1 MHITLIGAGPRGLL
15 ILERL
20 LSWQQNRFPKRQLT
34 IVLTDPYPIGGRV
47 WKIDQDPNLIMNTA
61 ASQITLFTDQTVTD
75 VGPFLTGPDLSTWA
89 LTTASG
95 YLDAHP
101 EFNNRAILL
110 RQAAALGPNNYASR
124 ALYGVYQHWFLDM
137 LVARA
142 GNNSITFKQQTVVS
156 LAKNAAN
163 FTITTDQ
170 ESWHTDQVV
179 MALGNLKN
187 SLTRDQKALDDY
199 AHAHDLFYLAP
210 GFPEE
215 GDLSTIEPQAPVII
229 RGLGLS
235 FFDLMSR
242 LTEGRGGRF
251 QKTADGLLAYHPSGR
266 EPHIFTGSRRGF
278 PYRAKGRN
286 QKGPGEEWEPQFL
299 TTEQINTWQAHG
311 EVSGQTFWEALQ
323 HEVELVYYRL
333 LLVQR
338 YPDLDVTAFEHDF
351 VANPVTTLGTLPI
364 AAKDRLDWDALA
376 DPTKWHPSGQPY
388 QDFMRHYLRRDAREA
403 MRGTKTGPLTSAL
416 EVLRDMRDPIRQL
429 VERGLLSQDQYL
441 DFFLRWFNSLND
453 FLSIGPPAL
462 RIDQLQALLGAG
474 IVTILPPGMQIK
486 GIDGQFLLKTP
497 SDPSFS
503 VQAKSLLEARVP
515 AVNAPTA
522 QNALIQQLLHYG
534 YAHTYELQL
543 NADKRFQSGAIAVDR
558 QTQQLLDANEHPQ
571 PGLFFWG
578 VPTEGVHWLT
588 TASPR
593 PLVNDTSL
601 KTAEQIVQTI
611 WTMPKP

>member
-1 MHITLIGAGPRGLL
+1 MHITLIGAGPRGLMLLGRL
-15 ILERL
+15 I
-20 LSWQQNRFPKRQLT
+20 SWQRARYPQRQLT
-34 IVLTDPYPIGGRV
+34 IFLVDPYPIGGRV

-61 ASQITLFTDQTVTD
+61 AAQITLFTDQTVTG
-75 VGPFLTGPDLSTWA
+75 VGPFIAGPDLSTWA
-89 LTTASG
+89 LTLAAD

-101 EFNNRAILL
+101 EINNRSILM
-110 RQAAALGPNNYASR
+110 RQAANLGPNSYASR
-124 ALYGVYQHWFLDM
+124 ALYGVYQQWFFDLQKHQ
-137 LVARA
+137 A
-142 GNNSITFKQQTVVS
+142 GTNIITYKQQTVNR
-156 LAKNAAN
+156 LDKKATG

-170 ESWHTDQVV
+170 ENWQTDQVV

-187 SLTRDQKALDDY
+187 SLTRDQKALHDY
-199 AHAHDLFYLAP
+199 AQTHQLFYLEP

-215 GDLSTIEPQAPVII
+215 GDLSGIEAQSPVII

-235 FFDLMSR
+235 FFDLISR
-242 LTEGRGGRF
+242 LTDGRGGQF
-251 QKTADGLLAYHPSGR
+251 QKAPDGLLVYHPSGR
-266 EPHIFTGSRRGF
+266 EPHIFAGSRRGF

-286 QKGPGEEWEPQFL
+286 QKGPGEEWQPHFL
-299 TTEQINTWQAHG
+299 TPQQIDAWQTHG

-323 HEVELVYYRL
+323 HEAELIYYRL
-333 LLVQR
+333 LLPQR
-338 YPDLDVTAFEHDF
+338 YPEIDEAAFERDF
-351 VANPVTTLGTLPI
+351 IADPVATLGALPI
-364 AAKDRLDWDALA
+364 VAKDRLDWDALA
-376 DPTKWHPSGQPY
+376 DPTKAHPSGQPY
-388 QDFMRHYLRRDAREA
+388 QDFMRHYLRQDAQEA

-429 VERGLLSQDQYL
+429 VERNLLSQDQYL

-462 RIDQLQALLGAG
+462 RIDQLQALMGAG

-497 SDPSFS
+497 SDPKFS
-503 VQAKSLLEARVP
+503 LQAKTLLEARVP

-522 QNALIQQLLHYG
+522 QNPLVQQLLHDG

-543 NADKRFQSGAIAVDR
+543 NADKRFQSGAIAIDR
-558 QTQQLLDANEHPQ
+558 QTQQLLDQKEHPQ
-571 PGLFFWG
+571 AGLFFWG

-593 PLVNDTSL
+593 PLVNDVSL
-601 KTAEQIVQTI
+601 KTAEQIVKVI
-611 WTMPKP
+611 FG

>member
-1 MHITLIGAGPRGLL
+1 MHITLIGAGPRGLMLLGRL
-15 ILERL
+15 I
-20 LSWQQNRFPKRQLT
+20 SWQRTRYPQRQLT
-34 IVLTDPYPIGGRV
+34 VFLVDPYPIGGRV

-61 ASQITLFTDQTVTD
+61 AAQITLFTDQTVTG
-75 VGPFLTGPDLSTWA
+75 VGPFIAGPDLSTWA
-89 LTTASG
+89 LTLAAD

-101 EFNNRAILL
+101 EINNRSILM
-110 RQAAALGPNNYASR
+110 RQAANLGPNSYASR
-124 ALYGVYQHWFLDM
+124 ALYGVYQQWFFDLQKYQ
-137 LVARA
+137 A
-142 GNNSITFKQQTVVS
+142 GTNIITYKQQTVNR
-156 LAKNAAN
+156 LDKKAAG
-163 FTITTDQ
+163 FTITTTQ
-170 ESWHTDQVV
+170 ESWQTDQVV

-187 SLTRDQKALDDY
+187 SLTRDQKALHDY
-199 AHAHDLFYLAP
+199 AQTHQLFYLEP

-215 GDLSTIEPQAPVII
+215 GDLSGIEAQSPVII

-242 LTEGRGGRF
+242 LTEGRGGQF
-251 QKTADGLLAYHPSGR
+251 QKAPDGLLVYHPSGR
-266 EPHIFTGSRRGF
+266 EPHIFAGSRRGF

-286 QKGPGEEWEPQFL
+286 QKGPGEEWQPHFL
-299 TTEQINTWQAHG
+299 TPQQIDAWQTHG

-323 HEVELVYYRL
+323 HEAELIYYRL
-333 LLVQR
+333 LLPQR
-338 YPDLDVTAFEHDF
+338 YPEIDEAAFERDF
-351 VANPVTTLGTLPI
+351 IADPVATLGALPI

-376 DPTKWHPSGQPY
+376 DPTKAHPSGQPY
-388 QDFMRHYLRRDAREA
+388 QDFMRHYLRQDAQEA

-429 VERGLLSQDQYL
+429 VERNLLSQDQYL

-462 RIDQLQALLGAG
+462 RIDQLQALMGAG

-497 SDPSFS
+497 SDPKFS
-503 VQAKSLLEARVP
+503 LQAKTLLEARVP

-522 QNALIQQLLHYG
+522 QNPLVQQLLHDG

-543 NADKRFQSGAIAVDR
+543 NADKRFQSGAIAIDR
-558 QTQQLLDANEHPQ
+558 QTQQLLDQKEHPQ
-571 PGLFFWG
+571 AGLFFWG

-593 PLVNDTSL
+593 PLVNDVSL
-601 KTAEQIVQTI
+601 KTAEQIVKVI
-611 WTMPKP
+611 FG

>member
-1 MHITLIGAGPRGLL
+1 MHITLIGAGPRGLMLLGRL
-15 ILERL
+15 I
-20 LSWQQNRFPKRQLT
+20 SWQRTRYPQRQLT
-34 IVLTDPYPIGGRV
+34 IFLVDAYPIGGRV

-61 ASQITLFTDQTVTD
+61 AAQITLFTDQTVTG
-75 VGPFLTGPDLSTWA
+75 VGPFIAGPDLSTWA
-89 LTTASG
+89 LTLAAD

-101 EFNNRAILL
+101 EINNRSILM
-110 RQAAALGPNNYASR
+110 RQAANLGPNSYASR
-124 ALYGVYQHWFLDM
+124 ALYGVYQQWFFDLQKYQ
-137 LVARA
+137 A
-142 GNNSITFKQQTVVS
+142 GTNIITYKQQTVNR
-156 LAKNAAN
+156 LDKKAAG
-163 FTITTDQ
+163 FTVTTDQ
-170 ESWHTDQVV
+170 ESWQTDQVV

-187 SLTRDQKALDDY
+187 SLTRDQKALHDY
-199 AHAHDLFYLAP
+199 AQTHQLFYLEP

-215 GDLSTIEPQAPVII
+215 GDLSGIEAQSPVII

-242 LTEGRGGRF
+242 LTEGRGGQF
-251 QKTADGLLAYHPSGR
+251 QKAPDGLLVYHPSGR
-266 EPHIFTGSRRGF
+266 EPHIFAGSRRGF

-286 QKGPGEEWEPQFL
+286 QKGPGEEWQPHFL
-299 TTEQINTWQAHG
+299 TPQQIDAWQTHG
-311 EVSGQTFWEALQ
+311 EVSGQTFWEALK
-323 HEVELVYYRL
+323 HEAELIYYRL
-333 LLVQR
+333 LLPQR
-338 YPDLDVTAFEHDF
+338 YPEIDEAAFERDF
-351 VANPVTTLGTLPI
+351 IADPVATLGALPI

-376 DPTKWHPSGQPY
+376 DPTKAHPSGQPY
-388 QDFMRHYLRRDAREA
+388 QDFMRHYLRQDAQEA

-429 VERGLLSQDQYL
+429 VERNLLSQDQYL

-462 RIDQLQALLGAG
+462 RIDQLQALMGAG

-497 SDPSFS
+497 SDPKFS
-503 VQAKSLLEARVP
+503 LQAKTLLEARVP

-522 QNALIQQLLHYG
+522 QNPLVQQLLHDG

-543 NADKRFQSGAIAVDR
+543 NADKRFQSGAIAIDR
-558 QTQQLLDANEHPQ
+558 QTQQLLDQKEHPQ
-571 PGLFFWG
+571 AGLFFWG

-593 PLVNDTSL
+593 PLVNDVSL
-601 KTAEQIVQTI
+601 KTAEQIVKVI
-611 WTMPKP
+611 FG

>member
-1 MHITLIGAGPRGLL
+1 MHITLIGAGPRGLMLLGRL
-15 ILERL
+15 I
-20 LSWQQNRFPKRQLT
+20 SWQRTRYPQRQLT
-34 IVLTDPYPIGGRV
+34 IFLVDPYPIGGRV

-61 ASQITLFTDQTVTD
+61 AAQITLFTDQTVTG
-75 VGPFLTGPDLSTWA
+75 VGPFIAGPDLSTWA
-89 LTTASG
+89 LTLAAD

-101 EFNNRAILL
+101 EINNRSILM
-110 RQAAALGPNNYASR
+110 RQAANLGPNSYASR
-124 ALYGVYQHWFLDM
+124 ALYGVYQQWFFDLQKYQ
-137 LVARA
+137 A
-142 GNNSITFKQQTVVS
+142 GTNIITYKQQTVNR
-156 LAKNAAN
+156 LDKKAAG

-170 ESWHTDQVV
+170 ESWQTDQVV

-187 SLTRDQKALDDY
+187 SLTRDQKALHDY
-199 AHAHDLFYLAP
+199 AQTHQLFYLEP

-215 GDLSTIEPQAPVII
+215 GDLSGIEAQSPVII

-242 LTEGRGGRF
+242 LTEGRGGQF
-251 QKTADGLLAYHPSGR
+251 QKASDGLLVYHPSGR
-266 EPHIFTGSRRGF
+266 EPHIFAGSRRGF

-286 QKGPGEEWEPQFL
+286 QKGPGEEWQPHFL
-299 TTEQINTWQAHG
+299 TPQQIDAWQTHG

-323 HEVELVYYRL
+323 HESELIYYRL
-333 LLVQR
+333 LLPQR
-338 YPDLDVTAFEHDF
+338 YPEIDEAAFERDF
-351 VANPVTTLGTLPI
+351 IADPVATLGALPI

-376 DPTKWHPSGQPY
+376 DPTKAHPSGQPY
-388 QDFMRHYLRRDAREA
+388 QDFMRHYLRQDAQEA

-429 VERGLLSQDQYL
+429 VERNLLSQDQYL

-462 RIDQLQALLGAG
+462 RIDQLQALMGAG

-497 SDPSFS
+497 SDPKFS
-503 VQAKSLLEARVP
+503 LQAKTLLEARVP

-522 QNALIQQLLHYG
+522 QNPLVQQLLHDG

-543 NADKRFQSGAIAVDR
+543 NADKRFQSGAIAIDR
-558 QTQQLLDANEHPQ
+558 QTQQLLDQKEHPQ
-571 PGLFFWG
+571 AGLFFWG

-593 PLVNDTSL
+593 PLVNDVSL
-601 KTAEQIVQTI
+601 KTAEQIVKVI
-611 WTMPKP
+611 FG

>member
-1 MHITLIGAGPRGLL
+1 MHITLIGAGPRGLMLLGRL
-15 ILERL
+15 I
-20 LSWQQNRFPKRQLT
+20 SWQRTRYPQRQLT
-34 IVLTDPYPIGGRV
+34 IFLVDPYPIGGRV

-61 ASQITLFTDQTVTD
+61 AAQITLFTDQTVTG
-75 VGPFLTGPDLSTWA
+75 VGPFIAGPDLSTWA
-89 LTTASG
+89 LTLAAD

-101 EFNNRAILL
+101 EINNRSILM
-110 RQAAALGPNNYASR
+110 RQAANLGPNSYASR
-124 ALYGVYQHWFLDM
+124 ALYGVYQQWFFDLQKYQ
-137 LVARA
+137 A
-142 GNNSITFKQQTVVS
+142 GTNIITYKQQTVNR
-156 LAKNAAN
+156 LDKKAAG
-163 FTITTDQ
+163 FTVTTDQ
-170 ESWHTDQVV
+170 ESWQTDQVV

-187 SLTRDQKALDDY
+187 SLTRDQKALHDY
-199 AHAHDLFYLAP
+199 AQTHQLFYLEP

-215 GDLSTIEPQAPVII
+215 GDLSGIEAQSPVII

-242 LTEGRGGRF
+242 LTEGRGGQF
-251 QKTADGLLAYHPSGR
+251 QKAPDGLLVYHPSGR
-266 EPHIFTGSRRGF
+266 EPHIFAGSRRGF

-286 QKGPGEEWEPQFL
+286 QKGPGEEWQPHFL
-299 TTEQINTWQAHG
+299 TPQQIDAWQTHG
-311 EVSGQTFWEALQ
+311 EVSGQTFWEALK
-323 HEVELVYYRL
+323 HEAELIYYRL
-333 LLVQR
+333 LLPQS
-338 YPDLDVTAFEHDF
+338 YPEIDEAAFERDF
-351 VANPVTTLGTLPI
+351 IADPVATLGALPI

-376 DPTKWHPSGQPY
+376 DPTKAHPSGQPY
-388 QDFMRHYLRRDAREA
+388 QDFMRHYLRQDAQEA

-429 VERGLLSQDQYL
+429 VERNLLSQDQYL

-462 RIDQLQALLGAG
+462 RIDQLQALIGAG

-497 SDPSFS
+497 SDPKFS
-503 VQAKSLLEARVP
+503 LQAKTLLEARVP

-522 QNALIQQLLHYG
+522 QNPLVQQLLHDG

-543 NADKRFQSGAIAVDR
+543 NADKRFQSGAIAIDR
-558 QTQQLLDANEHPQ
+558 QTQQLLDQKEHPQ
-571 PGLFFWG
+571 AGLFFWG

-593 PLVNDTSL
+593 PLVNDVSL
-601 KTAEQIVQTI
+601 KTAEQIVKVI
-611 WTMPKP
+611 FG

>member
-1 MHITLIGAGPRGLL
+1 MHITLIGAGPRGLMLLGRL
-15 ILERL
+15 I
-20 LSWQQNRFPKRQLT
+20 SWQRARYPQRQLT
-34 IVLTDPYPIGGRV
+34 IFLVDPYPIGGRV

-61 ASQITLFTDQTVTD
+61 AAQITLFTDQTVTG
-75 VGPFLTGPDLSTWA
+75 VGPFIAGPDLSTWA
-89 LTTASG
+89 LTLAAD

-101 EFNNRAILL
+101 EINNRSILM
-110 RQAAALGPNNYASR
+110 RQAASLGPNSYASR
-124 ALYGVYQHWFLDM
+124 ALYGVYQQWFFDLQK
-137 LVARA
+137 RQA
-142 GNNSITFKQQTVVS
+142 GTNIITYKQQTVNR
-156 LAKNAAN
+156 LDKKAAG

-170 ESWHTDQVV
+170 ESWQTDQVV

-187 SLTRDQKALDDY
+187 SLTRDQKALHDY
-199 AHAHDLFYLAP
+199 AQTHQLFYLEP

-215 GDLSTIEPQAPVII
+215 GDLSGIEAQSPVII

-242 LTEGRGGRF
+242 LTEGRGGQF
-251 QKTADGLLAYHPSGR
+251 QKAPNGLLVYHPSGR
-266 EPHIFTGSRRGF
+266 EPHIFAGSRRGF

-286 QKGPGEEWEPQFL
+286 QKGPGEEWQPHFL
-299 TTEQINTWQAHG
+299 TPQQIDAWQTHG

-323 HEVELVYYRL
+323 HEAELIYYRL
-333 LLVQR
+333 LLPQR
-338 YPDLDVTAFEHDF
+338 YPEIDEAAFERDF
-351 VANPVTTLGTLPI
+351 IADPVATLGALPI

-376 DPTKWHPSGQPY
+376 DPTKAHPSGQPY
-388 QDFMRHYLRRDAREA
+388 QDFMRHYLRQDAQEA

-429 VERGLLSQDQYL
+429 VERNLLSQDQYL

-462 RIDQLQALLGAG
+462 RIDQLQALMGAG

-497 SDPSFS
+497 SDPKFS
-503 VQAKSLLEARVP
+503 LQAKTLLEARVP

-522 QNALIQQLLHYG
+522 QNPLVQQLLHDG

-543 NADKRFQSGAIAVDR
+543 NADKRFQSGAIAIDR
-558 QTQQLLDANEHPQ
+558 QTQQLLDQKERPQ
-571 PGLFFWG
+571 AGLFFWG

-593 PLVNDTSL
+593 PLVNDVSL
-601 KTAEQIVQTI
+601 KTAEQIVKVI
-611 WTMPKP
+611 FG

>member
-1 MHITLIGAGPRGLL
+1 MHITLIGAGPRGLMLLGRL
-15 ILERL
+15 I
-20 LSWQQNRFPKRQLT
+20 SWQRTRYPQRQLT
-34 IVLTDPYPIGGRV
+34 IFLVDPYPIGGRV

-61 ASQITLFTDQTVTD
+61 AAQITLFTDQTVTG
-75 VGPFLTGPDLSTWA
+75 VGPFIAGPDLSTWA
-89 LTTASG
+89 LTLAAD

-101 EFNNRAILL
+101 EINNRSILM
-110 RQAAALGPNNYASR
+110 RQAANLGPNSYASR
-124 ALYGVYQHWFLDM
+124 ALYGVYQQWFFDLQKYQ
-137 LVARA
+137 A
-142 GNNSITFKQQTVVS
+142 GTNIITYKQQTVNR
-156 LAKNAAN
+156 LDKKAAG
-163 FTITTDQ
+163 FTVTTDQ
-170 ESWHTDQVV
+170 ESWQTDQVV

-187 SLTRDQKALDDY
+187 SLTRDQKALHDY
-199 AHAHDLFYLAP
+199 AQTHQLFYLEP

-215 GDLSTIEPQAPVII
+215 GDLSGIEAQSPVII

-242 LTEGRGGRF
+242 LTEGRGGQF
-251 QKTADGLLAYHPSGR
+251 QKAPDGLLVYHPSGR
-266 EPHIFTGSRRGF
+266 EPHIFAGSRRGF

-286 QKGPGEEWEPQFL
+286 QKGPGEEWQPHFL
-299 TTEQINTWQAHG
+299 TPQQIDAWQTHG
-311 EVSGQTFWEALQ
+311 EVSGQTFWEALK
-323 HEVELVYYRL
+323 HEAELIYYRL
-333 LLVQR
+333 LLPQR
-338 YPDLDVTAFEHDF
+338 YPEIDEAAFVRDF
-351 VANPVTTLGTLPI
+351 IADPVATLGALPI

-376 DPTKWHPSGQPY
+376 DPTKAHPSGQPY
-388 QDFMRHYLRRDAREA
+388 QDFMRHYLRQDAQEA

-429 VERGLLSQDQYL
+429 VERNLLSQDQYL

-462 RIDQLQALLGAG
+462 RIDQLQALIGAG

-497 SDPSFS
+497 SDPKFS
-503 VQAKSLLEARVP
+503 LQAKTLLEARVP

-522 QNALIQQLLHYG
+522 QNPLVQQLLHDG

-543 NADKRFQSGAIAVDR
+543 NADKRFQSGAIAIDR
-558 QTQQLLDANEHPQ
+558 QTQQLLDQKEHPQ
-571 PGLFFWG
+571 AGLFFWG

-593 PLVNDTSL
+593 PLVNDVSL
-601 KTAEQIVQTI
+601 KTAEQIVKVI
-611 WTMPKP
+611 FG

>member
-1 MHITLIGAGPRGLL
+1 MHITLIGAGPRGLMLLGRL
-15 ILERL
+15 I
-20 LSWQQNRFPKRQLT
+20 SWQRTRYPQRQLT
-34 IVLTDPYPIGGRV
+34 IFLVDPYPIGGRV

-61 ASQITLFTDQTVTD
+61 AAQITLFTDQTVTG
-75 VGPFLTGPDLSTWA
+75 VGPFIAGPDLSTWA
-89 LTTASG
+89 LTLAAD

-101 EFNNRAILL
+101 EINNRSILM
-110 RQAAALGPNNYASR
+110 RQAANLGPNSYASR
-124 ALYGVYQHWFLDM
+124 ALYGVYQQWFFDLQKYQ
-137 LVARA
+137 A
-142 GNNSITFKQQTVVS
+142 GTNIITYKQQTVNR
-156 LAKNAAN
+156 LDKKAAG
-163 FTITTDQ
+163 FTVTTDQ
-170 ESWHTDQVV
+170 ESWQTDQVV

-187 SLTRDQKALDDY
+187 SLTRDQKALHDY
-199 AHAHDLFYLAP
+199 AQTHQLFYLEP

-215 GDLSTIEPQAPVII
+215 GDLSGIEAQSPVII

-242 LTEGRGGRF
+242 LTEGRGGQF
-251 QKTADGLLAYHPSGR
+251 QKAPDGLLVYHPSGR
-266 EPHIFTGSRRGF
+266 EPHIFAGSRRGF

-286 QKGPGEEWEPQFL
+286 QKGPGEEWQPHFL
-299 TTEQINTWQAHG
+299 TPQQIDAWQTHG
-311 EVSGQTFWEALQ
+311 EVSGQTFWEALK
-323 HEVELVYYRL
+323 HEAELIYYRL
-333 LLVQR
+333 LLPQR
-338 YPDLDVTAFEHDF
+338 YPEIDEAAFERDF
-351 VANPVTTLGTLPI
+351 IADPVATLGALPI

-376 DPTKWHPSGQPY
+376 DPTKAHPSGQPY
-388 QDFMRHYLRRDAREA
+388 QDFMRHYLRQDAQEA

-429 VERGLLSQDQYL
+429 VERNLLSQDQYL

-462 RIDQLQALLGAG
+462 RIDQLQALIGAG

-497 SDPSFS
+497 SDPKFS
-503 VQAKSLLEARVP
+503 LQAKTLLEARVP

-522 QNALIQQLLHYG
+522 QNPLVQQLLHDG

-543 NADKRFQSGAIAVDR
+543 NADKRFQSGAIAIDR
-558 QTQQLLDANEHPQ
+558 QTQQLLDQKEHPQ
-571 PGLFFWG
+571 AGLFFWG

-593 PLVNDTSL
+593 PLVNDVSL
-601 KTAEQIVQTI
+601 KTAEQIVKVI
-611 WTMPKP
+611 FG

>member
-1 MHITLIGAGPRGLL
+1 MHITLIGAGPRGLMLLGRL
-15 ILERL
+15 I
-20 LSWQQNRFPKRQLT
+20 SWQRTRYPQRQLT
-34 IVLTDPYPIGGRV
+34 IFLVDPYPIGGRV

-61 ASQITLFTDQTVTD
+61 AAQITLFTDQTVTG
-75 VGPFLTGPDLSTWA
+75 VGPFIAGPDLSTWA
-89 LTTASG
+89 LTLAAD

-101 EFNNRAILL
+101 EINNRSILM
-110 RQAAALGPNNYASR
+110 RQAANLGPNSYASR
-124 ALYGVYQHWFLDM
+124 ALYGVYQQWFFDLQKYQ
-137 LVARA
+137 A
-142 GNNSITFKQQTVVS
+142 GTNIITYKQQTVNR
-156 LAKNAAN
+156 LDKKAAG
-163 FTITTDQ
+163 FTVTTDQ
-170 ESWHTDQVV
+170 ESWQTDQVV

-187 SLTRDQKALDDY
+187 SLTRDQKALHDY
-199 AHAHDLFYLAP
+199 AQTHQLFYLEP

-215 GDLSTIEPQAPVII
+215 GDLSGIEAQSPVII

-242 LTEGRGGRF
+242 LTEGRGGQF
-251 QKTADGLLAYHPSGR
+251 QKASDGLLVYHPSGR
-266 EPHIFTGSRRGF
+266 EPHIFAGSRRGF

-286 QKGPGEEWEPQFL
+286 QKGPGEEWQPHFL
-299 TTEQINTWQAHG
+299 TPQQIDAWQTHG

-323 HEVELVYYRL
+323 HEAELIYYRL
-333 LLVQR
+333 LLPQR
-338 YPDLDVTAFEHDF
+338 YPEIDEAAFERDF
-351 VANPVTTLGTLPI
+351 IADPVATLGALPI

-376 DPTKWHPSGQPY
+376 DPTKAHPSGQPY
-388 QDFMRHYLRRDAREA
+388 QDFMRHYLRQDAQEA

-429 VERGLLSQDQYL
+429 VERNLLSQDQYL

-462 RIDQLQALLGAG
+462 RIDQLQALMGAG

-497 SDPSFS
+497 SDPKFS
-503 VQAKSLLEARVP
+503 LQAKTLLEARVP

-522 QNALIQQLLHYG
+522 QNPLVQQLLHDG

-543 NADKRFQSGAIAVDR
+543 NADKRFQSGAIAIDR
-558 QTQQLLDANEHPQ
+558 QTQQLLDQKEHPQ
-571 PGLFFWG
+571 AGLFFWG

-593 PLVNDTSL
+593 PLVNDVSL
-601 KTAEQIVQTI
+601 KTAEQIVKVI
-611 WTMPKP
+611 FG

>member
-1 MHITLIGAGPRGLL
+1 MHITLIGAGPRGLMLLGRL
-15 ILERL
+15 I
-20 LSWQQNRFPKRQLT
+20 SWQRTRYPQRQLT
-34 IVLTDPYPIGGRV
+34 IFLVDPYPIGGRV

-61 ASQITLFTDQTVTD
+61 AAQITLFTDQTVTG
-75 VGPFLTGPDLSTWA
+75 VGPFIAGPDLSTWA
-89 LTTASG
+89 LTLAAD

-101 EFNNRAILL
+101 EINNRSILM
-110 RQAAALGPNNYASR
+110 RQAANLGPNSYASR
-124 ALYGVYQHWFLDM
+124 ALYGVYQQWFFDLQKYQ
-137 LVARA
+137 A
-142 GNNSITFKQQTVVS
+142 GTNIITYKQQTVNR
-156 LAKNAAN
+156 LDKKAAG
-163 FTITTDQ
+163 FTVTTDQ
-170 ESWHTDQVV
+170 ESWQTDQVV

-187 SLTRDQKALDDY
+187 SLTRDQKALHDY
-199 AHAHDLFYLAP
+199 AQTHQLFYLEP

-215 GDLSTIEPQAPVII
+215 GDLSGIEAQSPVII

-242 LTEGRGGRF
+242 LTEGRGGQF
-251 QKTADGLLAYHPSGR
+251 QKAPDGLLVYHPSGR
-266 EPHIFTGSRRGF
+266 EPHIFAGSRRGF

-286 QKGPGEEWEPQFL
+286 QKGPGEEWQPHFL
-299 TTEQINTWQAHG
+299 TPQQIDAWQTHG
-311 EVSGQTFWEALQ
+311 EVSGQTFWEALK
-323 HEVELVYYRL
+323 HEAELIYYRL
-333 LLVQR
+333 LLPQR
-338 YPDLDVTAFEHDF
+338 YPEIDEAAFERDF
-351 VANPVTTLGTLPI
+351 IADPVATLGALPI

-376 DPTKWHPSGQPY
+376 DPTKAHPSGQPY
-388 QDFMRHYLRRDAREA
+388 QDFMRHYLRQDAQEA

-429 VERGLLSQDQYL
+429 VERNLLSQDQYL

-462 RIDQLQALLGAG
+462 RIDQLQALIGAG

-497 SDPSFS
+497 SDPKFS
-503 VQAKSLLEARVP
+503 LQAKTLIEARVP

-522 QNALIQQLLHYG
+522 QNPLVQQLLHDG

-543 NADKRFQSGAIAVDR
+543 NADKRFQSGAIAIDR
-558 QTQQLLDANEHPQ
+558 QTQQLLDQKEHPQ
-571 PGLFFWG
+571 AGLFFWG

-593 PLVNDTSL
+593 PLVNDVSL
-601 KTAEQIVQTI
+601 KTAEQIVKVI
-611 WTMPKP
+611 FG

>member
-15 ILERL
+15 LLSRL
-20 LSWQQNRFPKRQLT
+20 LSWQPTRYPKCRLN
-34 IVLTDPYPIGGRV
+34 IVLVDPYPIGGRV
-47 WKIDQDPNLIMNTA
+47 WKINQDPDLIMNTA
-61 ASQITLFTDQTVTD
+61 ASQITLFTDQSVTD
-75 VGPFLTGPDLSTWA
+75 VGPFITGPDLSTWA
-89 LTTASG
+89 LTVAAG

-101 EFNNRAILL
+101 ELDNRAILL
-110 RQAAALGPNNYASR
+110 RQAASLGPNSYASR
-124 ALYGVYQHWFLDM
+124 ALYGVYQQWFFDL
-137 LVARA
+137 LRTQA
-142 GNNSITFKQQTVVS
+142 GQNTITYKQQTVTR
-156 LAKNAAN
+156 LDQKDPG

-170 ESWHTDQVV
+170 ESWQTDQVV

-187 SLTRDQKALDDY
+187 SLTRDQKALHDY
-199 AHAHDLFYLAP
+199 AKTHKLFYLEP

-215 GDLSTIEPQAPVII
+215 GDLSNIEPQAPVIV

-266 EPHIFTGSRRGF
+266 EPHIFAGSRRGF
-278 PYRAKGRN
+278 PYRAKGHN

-299 TTEQINTWQAHG
+299 TPEQINAWQARG
-311 EVSGQTFWEALQ
+311 EVSGQTFWEGLK
-323 HEVELVYYRL
+323 HEAELIYYRL
-333 LLVQR
+333 LLPQR
-338 YPDLDVTAFEHDF
+338 YPDIDETAFERDF
-351 VANPVTTLGTLPI
+351 IADPVATLGALPI
-364 AAKDRLDWDALA
+364 AAKDRLDWDVLA
-376 DPTKWHPSGQPY
+376 DPTKAHPSGQPY
-388 QDFMRHYLRRDAREA
+388 QDFMRHYLRQDAHEA

-416 EVLRDMRDPIRQL
+416 EVLRDMRDPIRQF
-429 VERGLLSQDQYL
+429 VERGLFSQDQYL

-462 RIDQLQALLGAG
+462 RIDQLQALIGAG
-474 IVTILPPGMQIK
+474 IVTILPPDMQIK

-497 SDPSFS
+497 SDPKFS
-503 VQAKSLLEARVP
+503 LQAKALLEARVP

-522 QNALIQQLLHYG
+522 QDPLVQQLLHDG
-534 YAHTYELQL
+534 YAHPYELQL

-558 QTQQLLDANEHPQ
+558 RTQQLLDANEQPQ
-571 PGLFFWG
+571 AGLFFWG

-593 PLVNDTSL
+593 PLVNDVSL
-601 KTAEQIVQTI
+601 KTAEQIVKAI
-611 WTMPKP
+611 FAGAGS

>member
-1 MHITLIGAGPRGLL
+1 MHITLIGAGPRGLMLLGRL
-15 ILERL
+15 I
-20 LSWQQNRFPKRQLT
+20 SWQRTRYPQRQLT
-34 IVLTDPYPIGGRV
+34 IFLVDPYPIGGRV

-61 ASQITLFTDQTVTD
+61 AAQITLFTDQTVTG
-75 VGPFLTGPDLSTWA
+75 VGPFIAGPDLSTWA
-89 LTTASG
+89 LTLAAD

-101 EFNNRAILL
+101 EINNRSILM
-110 RQAAALGPNNYASR
+110 RQAANLGPNSYASR
-124 ALYGVYQHWFLDM
+124 ALYGVYQQWFFDLQKYQ
-137 LVARA
+137 A
-142 GNNSITFKQQTVVS
+142 GTNIITYKQQTVNR
-156 LAKNAAN
+156 LDKKAAG
-163 FTITTDQ
+163 FTVTTDQ
-170 ESWHTDQVV
+170 ESWQTDQVV

-187 SLTRDQKALDDY
+187 SLTRDQKALHDY
-199 AHAHDLFYLAP
+199 AQTHQLFYLEP

-215 GDLSTIEPQAPVII
+215 GDLSGIEAQSPVII

-242 LTEGRGGRF
+242 LTEGRGGQF
-251 QKTADGLLAYHPSGR
+251 QKAPDGLLVYHPSGR
-266 EPHIFTGSRRGF
+266 EPHIFAGSRRGF

-286 QKGPGEEWEPQFL
+286 QKGPGEEWQPHFL
-299 TTEQINTWQAHG
+299 TPQQIDAWQTHG
-311 EVSGQTFWEALQ
+311 EVSGQTFWEALK
-323 HEVELVYYRL
+323 HEAELIYYRL
-333 LLVQR
+333 LLPQR
-338 YPDLDVTAFEHDF
+338 YPEIDEAAFERDF
-351 VANPVTTLGTLPI
+351 IADPVATLGALPI

-376 DPTKWHPSGQPY
+376 DPTKAHPSGQPY
-388 QDFMRHYLRRDAREA
+388 QDFMRHYLRQDAQEA

-429 VERGLLSQDQYL
+429 VERNLLSQDQYP

-462 RIDQLQALLGAG
+462 RIDQLQALIGAG

-497 SDPSFS
+497 SDPKFS
-503 VQAKSLLEARVP
+503 LQAKTLLEARVP

-522 QNALIQQLLHYG
+522 QNPLVQQLLHDG

-543 NADKRFQSGAIAVDR
+543 NADKRFQSGAIAIDR
-558 QTQQLLDANEHPQ
+558 QTQQLLDQKEHPQ
-571 PGLFFWG
+571 AGLFFWG

-593 PLVNDTSL
+593 PLVNDVSL
-601 KTAEQIVQTI
+601 KTAEQIVKVI
-611 WTMPKP
+611 FG

>member
-1 MHITLIGAGPRGLL
+1 MHITLIGAGPRGLMLLGRL
-15 ILERL
+15 I
-20 LSWQQNRFPKRQLT
+20 SWQRTRYPQRQLT
-34 IVLTDPYPIGGRV
+34 IFLVDPYLIGGRV

-61 ASQITLFTDQTVTD
+61 AAQITLFTDQTVTG
-75 VGPFLTGPDLSTWA
+75 VGPFIAGPDLSTWA
-89 LTTASG
+89 LTLAAD

-101 EFNNRAILL
+101 EINNRSILM
-110 RQAAALGPNNYASR
+110 RQAANLGPNSYASR
-124 ALYGVYQHWFLDM
+124 ALYGVYQQWFFDLQKYQ
-137 LVARA
+137 A
-142 GNNSITFKQQTVVS
+142 GTNIITYKQQTVNR
-156 LAKNAAN
+156 LDKKAAG
-163 FTITTDQ
+163 FTVTTDQ
-170 ESWHTDQVV
+170 ESWQTDQVV

-187 SLTRDQKALDDY
+187 SLTRDQKALHDY
-199 AHAHDLFYLAP
+199 AQTHQLFYLEP

-215 GDLSTIEPQAPVII
+215 GDLSGIEAQSPVII

-242 LTEGRGGRF
+242 LTEGRGGQF
-251 QKTADGLLAYHPSGR
+251 QKAPDGLLVYHPSGR
-266 EPHIFTGSRRGF
+266 EPHIFAGSRRGF

-286 QKGPGEEWEPQFL
+286 QKGPGEEWQPHFL
-299 TTEQINTWQAHG
+299 TPQQIDAWQTHG
-311 EVSGQTFWEALQ
+311 EVSGQTFWEALK
-323 HEVELVYYRL
+323 HEAELIYYRL
-333 LLVQR
+333 LLPQR
-338 YPDLDVTAFEHDF
+338 YPEIDEAAFERDF
-351 VANPVTTLGTLPI
+351 IADPVATLGALPI

-376 DPTKWHPSGQPY
+376 DPTKAHPSGQPY
-388 QDFMRHYLRRDAREA
+388 QDFMRHYLRQDAQEA

-429 VERGLLSQDQYL
+429 VERNLLSQDQYL

-462 RIDQLQALLGAG
+462 RIDQLQALIGAG

-497 SDPSFS
+497 SDPKFS
-503 VQAKSLLEARVP
+503 LQAKTLLEARVP

-522 QNALIQQLLHYG
+522 QNPLVQQLLHDG

-543 NADKRFQSGAIAVDR
+543 NADKRFQSGAIAIDR
-558 QTQQLLDANEHPQ
+558 QTQQLLDQKEHPQ
-571 PGLFFWG
+571 AGLFFWG

-593 PLVNDTSL
+593 PLVNDVSL
-601 KTAEQIVQTI
+601 KTAEQIVKVI
-611 WTMPKP
+611 FG

>member
-1 MHITLIGAGPRGLL
+1 MHITLIGAGPRGLMLLGRL
-15 ILERL
+15 I
-20 LSWQQNRFPKRQLT
+20 SWQRTRYPQRQLT
-34 IVLTDPYPIGGRV
+34 IFLVDPYPIGGRV

-61 ASQITLFTDQTVTD
+61 AAQITLFTDQTVTG
-75 VGPFLTGPDLSTWA
+75 VGPFIAGPDLSTWA
-89 LTTASG
+89 LTLAAD

-101 EFNNRAILL
+101 EINNRSILM
-110 RQAAALGPNNYASR
+110 RQAANLGPNSYASR
-124 ALYGVYQHWFLDM
+124 ALYGVYQQWFFDLQKYQ
-137 LVARA
+137 A
-142 GNNSITFKQQTVVS
+142 GTNIITYKQQTVNR
-156 LAKNAAN
+156 LDKKATG

-170 ESWHTDQVV
+170 ENWQTDQVV

-187 SLTRDQKALDDY
+187 SLTRDQKALHDY
-199 AHAHDLFYLAP
+199 AQTHQLFYLEP

-215 GDLSTIEPQAPVII
+215 GDLSGIEAQSPVII

-235 FFDLMSR
+235 FFDLISR
-242 LTEGRGGRF
+242 LTEGRGGQF
-251 QKTADGLLAYHPSGR
+251 QKAPDGLLVYHPSGR
-266 EPHIFTGSRRGF
+266 EPHIFAGSRRGF

-286 QKGPGEEWEPQFL
+286 QKGPGEEWQPHFL
-299 TTEQINTWQAHG
+299 TPQQIDAWQTHG
-311 EVSGQTFWEALQ
+311 EVSGQTFWEALK
-323 HEVELVYYRL
+323 HEAELIYYRL
-333 LLVQR
+333 LLPQR
-338 YPDLDVTAFEHDF
+338 YPEIDEAAFERDF
-351 VANPVTTLGTLPI
+351 IADPVATLGALPI

-376 DPTKWHPSGQPY
+376 DPTKAHPSGQPY
-388 QDFMRHYLRRDAREA
+388 QDFMRHYLRQDAQEA

-429 VERGLLSQDQYL
+429 VERNLLSQDQYL

-462 RIDQLQALLGAG
+462 RIDQLQALMGAG

-497 SDPSFS
+497 SDPKFS
-503 VQAKSLLEARVP
+503 LQAKTLLEARVP

-522 QNALIQQLLHYG
+522 QNPLVQQLLHDG

-543 NADKRFQSGAIAVDR
+543 NADKRFQSGAIAIDR
-558 QTQQLLDANEHPQ
+558 QTQQLLDQKEHPQ
-571 PGLFFWG
+571 AGLFFWG

-593 PLVNDTSL
+593 PLVNDVSL
-601 KTAEQIVQTI
+601 KTAEQIVKVI
-611 WTMPKP
+611 FG

>member
-1 MHITLIGAGPRGLL
+1 MHITLIGAGPRGLMLLGRL
-15 ILERL
+15 I
-20 LSWQQNRFPKRQLT
+20 SWQRARYPQRQLT
-34 IVLTDPYPIGGRV
+34 IFLVDPYPIGGRV

-61 ASQITLFTDQTVTD
+61 AAQITLFTDQTVTG
-75 VGPFLTGPDLSTWA
+75 VGPFIAGPDLSTWA
-89 LTTASG
+89 LTLAAD

-101 EFNNRAILL
+101 EINNRSILM
-110 RQAAALGPNNYASR
+110 RQAANLGPNSYASR
-124 ALYGVYQHWFLDM
+124 ALYGVYQQWFFDLQK
-137 LVARA
+137 RQA
-142 GNNSITFKQQTVVS
+142 GTNIITYKQQTVNR
-156 LAKNAAN
+156 LDKKAAG

-170 ESWHTDQVV
+170 ESWQTDQVV

-187 SLTRDQKALDDY
+187 SLTRDQKALHDY
-199 AHAHDLFYLAP
+199 AQTHQLFYLEP

-215 GDLSTIEPQAPVII
+215 GDLSGIEAQSPVII

-242 LTEGRGGRF
+242 LTEGRGGQF
-251 QKTADGLLAYHPSGR
+251 QKASDGLFVYHPSGR
-266 EPHIFTGSRRGF
+266 EPHIFAGSRRGF

-286 QKGPGEEWEPQFL
+286 QKGPGEEWQPHFL
-299 TTEQINTWQAHG
+299 TPQQIDAWQTHG

-323 HEVELVYYRL
+323 HEAELIYYRL
-333 LLVQR
+333 LLPQR
-338 YPDLDVTAFEHDF
+338 YPEIDEAAFERDF
-351 VANPVTTLGTLPI
+351 IADPVATLGALPI

-376 DPTKWHPSGQPY
+376 DPTKAHPSGQPY
-388 QDFMRHYLRRDAREA
+388 QDFMRHYLRQDAQEA

-429 VERGLLSQDQYL
+429 VERNLLSQDQYL

-462 RIDQLQALLGAG
+462 RIDQLQALMGAG

-497 SDPSFS
+497 SDPKFS
-503 VQAKSLLEARVP
+503 LQAKTLLEARVP

-522 QNALIQQLLHYG
+522 QNPLVQQLLHDG

-543 NADKRFQSGAIAVDR
+543 NADKRFQSGAIAIDR
-558 QTQQLLDANEHPQ
+558 QTQQLLDQKEHPQ
-571 PGLFFWG
+571 AGLFFWG

-593 PLVNDTSL
+593 PLVNDVSL
-601 KTAEQIVQTI
+601 KTAEQIVKVI
-611 WTMPKP
+611 FG

>member
-1 MHITLIGAGPRGLL
+1 MHITLIGAGPRGLMLLGRL
-15 ILERL
+15 I
-20 LSWQQNRFPKRQLT
+20 SWQRTRYPQRQLT
-34 IVLTDPYPIGGRV
+34 IFLVDPYPIGGRV

-61 ASQITLFTDQTVTD
+61 AAQITLFTDQTVTG
-75 VGPFLTGPDLSTWA
+75 VGPFIAGPDLSTWA
-89 LTTASG
+89 LTLAAD

-101 EFNNRAILL
+101 EINNRSILM
-110 RQAAALGPNNYASR
+110 RQAANLGPNSYASR
-124 ALYGVYQHWFLDM
+124 ALYGVYQQWFFDLQKYQ
-137 LVARA
+137 A
-142 GNNSITFKQQTVVS
+142 GTNIITYKQQTVNR
-156 LAKNAAN
+156 LDKKAAG
-163 FTITTDQ
+163 FTVTTDQ
-170 ESWHTDQVV
+170 ESWQTDQVV

-187 SLTRDQKALDDY
+187 SSTRDQKALHDY
-199 AHAHDLFYLAP
+199 AQTHQLFYLEP

-215 GDLSTIEPQAPVII
+215 GDLSGIEAQSPVII

-242 LTEGRGGRF
+242 LTEGRGGQF
-251 QKTADGLLAYHPSGR
+251 QKAPDGLLVYHPSGR
-266 EPHIFTGSRRGF
+266 EPHIFAGSRRGF

-286 QKGPGEEWEPQFL
+286 QKGPGEEWQPHFL
-299 TTEQINTWQAHG
+299 TPQQIDAWQTHG
-311 EVSGQTFWEALQ
+311 EVSGQTFWEALK
-323 HEVELVYYRL
+323 HEAELIYYRL
-333 LLVQR
+333 LLPQR
-338 YPDLDVTAFEHDF
+338 YPEIDEAAFERDF
-351 VANPVTTLGTLPI
+351 IADPVATLGALPI

-376 DPTKWHPSGQPY
+376 DPTKAHPSGQPY
-388 QDFMRHYLRRDAREA
+388 QDFMRHYLRQDAQEA

-429 VERGLLSQDQYL
+429 VERNLLSQDQYL

-462 RIDQLQALLGAG
+462 RIDQLQALIGAG

-497 SDPSFS
+497 SDPKFS
-503 VQAKSLLEARVP
+503 LQAKTLLEARVP

-522 QNALIQQLLHYG
+522 QNPLVQQLLHDG

-543 NADKRFQSGAIAVDR
+543 NADKRFQSGAIAIDR
-558 QTQQLLDANEHPQ
+558 QTQQLLDQKEHPQ
-571 PGLFFWG
+571 AGLFFWG

-593 PLVNDTSL
+593 PLVNDVSL
-601 KTAEQIVQTI
+601 KTAEQIVKVI
-611 WTMPKP
+611 FG

>member
-1 MHITLIGAGPRGLL
+1 MHITLIGAGPRGLMLLGRL
-15 ILERL
+15 I
-20 LSWQQNRFPKRQLT
+20 SWQRTRYPQRQLT
-34 IVLTDPYPIGGRV
+34 VFLVDPYPIGGRV

-61 ASQITLFTDQTVTD
+61 AAQITLFTDQTVTG
-75 VGPFLTGPDLSTWA
+75 VGPFIAGPDLSTWA
-89 LTTASG
+89 LTLAAD

-101 EFNNRAILL
+101 EINNRSILM
-110 RQAAALGPNNYASR
+110 RQAANLGPNSYASR
-124 ALYGVYQHWFLDM
+124 ALYGVYQQWFFDLQKYQ
-137 LVARA
+137 A
-142 GNNSITFKQQTVVS
+142 GTNIITYKQQTVNR
-156 LAKNAAN
+156 LDKKAAG
-163 FTITTDQ
+163 FTVTTDQ
-170 ESWHTDQVV
+170 ESWQTDQVV

-187 SLTRDQKALDDY
+187 SLTRDQKALHDY
-199 AHAHDLFYLAP
+199 AQTHQLFYLEP

-215 GDLSTIEPQAPVII
+215 GDLSGIEAQSPVII

-242 LTEGRGGRF
+242 LTEGRGGQF
-251 QKTADGLLAYHPSGR
+251 QKAPDGLLVYHPSGR
-266 EPHIFTGSRRGF
+266 EPHIFAGSRRGF

-286 QKGPGEEWEPQFL
+286 QKGPGEEWQPHFL
-299 TTEQINTWQAHG
+299 TPQQIDAWQTHG
-311 EVSGQTFWEALQ
+311 EVSGQTFWEALK
-323 HEVELVYYRL
+323 HEAELIYYRL
-333 LLVQR
+333 LLPQR
-338 YPDLDVTAFEHDF
+338 YPEIDEAAFERDF
-351 VANPVTTLGTLPI
+351 IADPVATLGALPI

-376 DPTKWHPSGQPY
+376 DPTKAHPSGQPY
-388 QDFMRHYLRRDAREA
+388 QDFMRHYLRQDAQEA

-429 VERGLLSQDQYL
+429 VERNLLSQDQYL

-462 RIDQLQALLGAG
+462 RIDQLQALIGAG

-497 SDPSFS
+497 SDPKFS
-503 VQAKSLLEARVP
+503 LQAKTLLEARVP

-522 QNALIQQLLHYG
+522 QNPLVQQLLHDG

-543 NADKRFQSGAIAVDR
+543 NADKRFQSGAIAIDR
-558 QTQQLLDANEHPQ
+558 QTQQLLDQKERPQ
-571 PGLFFWG
+571 AGLFFWG

-593 PLVNDTSL
+593 PLVNDVSL
-601 KTAEQIVQTI
+601 KTAEQIVKVI
-611 WTMPKP
+611 FG

>member
-1 MHITLIGAGPRGLL
+1 MHITLIGAGPRGLMLLGRL
-15 ILERL
+15 I
-20 LSWQQNRFPKRQLT
+20 SWQRTRYPQRQLT
-34 IVLTDPYPIGGRV
+34 IFLVDPYPIGGRV

-61 ASQITLFTDQTVTD
+61 AAQITLFTDQTVTG
-75 VGPFLTGPDLSTWA
+75 VGPFIAGPDLSTWA
-89 LTTASG
+89 LTLAAD

-101 EFNNRAILL
+101 EINTRSILM
-110 RQAAALGPNNYASR
+110 RQAANLGPNSYASR
-124 ALYGVYQHWFLDM
+124 ALYGVYQQWFFDLQKYQ
-137 LVARA
+137 A
-142 GNNSITFKQQTVVS
+142 GTNIITYKQQTVNR
-156 LAKNAAN
+156 LDKKAAG
-163 FTITTDQ
+163 FTVTTDQ
-170 ESWHTDQVV
+170 ESWQTDQVV

-187 SLTRDQKALDDY
+187 SLTRDQKALHDY
-199 AHAHDLFYLAP
+199 AQTHQLFYLEP

-215 GDLSTIEPQAPVII
+215 GDLSGIEAQSPVII

-242 LTEGRGGRF
+242 LTEGRGGQF
-251 QKTADGLLAYHPSGR
+251 QKAPDGLLVYHPSGR
-266 EPHIFTGSRRGF
+266 EPHIFAGSRRGF

-286 QKGPGEEWEPQFL
+286 QKGPGEEWQPHFL
-299 TTEQINTWQAHG
+299 TPQQIDAWQTHG
-311 EVSGQTFWEALQ
+311 EVSGQTFWEALK
-323 HEVELVYYRL
+323 HEAELIYYRL
-333 LLVQR
+333 LLPQR
-338 YPDLDVTAFEHDF
+338 YPEIDEAAFERDF
-351 VANPVTTLGTLPI
+351 IADPVATLGALPI

-376 DPTKWHPSGQPY
+376 DPTKAHPSGQPY
-388 QDFMRHYLRRDAREA
+388 QDFMRHYLRQDAQEA

-429 VERGLLSQDQYL
+429 VERNLLSQDQYL

-462 RIDQLQALLGAG
+462 RIDQLQALIGAG

-497 SDPSFS
+497 SDPKFS
-503 VQAKSLLEARVP
+503 LQAKTLLEARVP

-522 QNALIQQLLHYG
+522 QNPLVQQLLHDG

-543 NADKRFQSGAIAVDR
+543 NADKRFQSGAIAIDR
-558 QTQQLLDANEHPQ
+558 QTQQLLDQKEHPQ
-571 PGLFFWG
+571 AGLFFWG

-593 PLVNDTSL
+593 PLVNDVSL
-601 KTAEQIVQTI
+601 KTAEQIVKVI
-611 WTMPKP
+611 FG